1 MNTLKT
7 LLASAVL
14 AASAAGANA
23 ATYTADTLVSA
34 TAGACTGTVSG
45 CAADDRQNTANA
57 VDGNASTFY
66 SLGLGGSI
74 VVGFS
79 EIVGNIMPSAV
90 SVFEVTFKR
99 SSGHKEAADVFAIDE
114 SGAESLLG
122 RITNKIGENSVFAT
136 AAFKYIKLVDVT
148 TAEFPTSTSFDGYD
162 VAKVSIAPVPLPAG
176 GLMLLGGL
184 GGLAALRRR
193 KKAA

>member
-45 CAADDRQNTANA
+45 CAEDDRQNTANA

-99 SSGHKEAADVFAIDE
+99 SSGHKEAARRLRDR
-114 SGAESLLG
+114 
-122 RITNKIGENSVFAT
+122 RI
-136 AAFKYIKLVDVT
+136 
-148 TAEFPTSTSFDGYD
+148 
-162 VAKVSIAPVPLPAG
+162 
-176 GLMLLGGL
+176 
-184 GGLAALRRR
+184 RRR
-193 KKAA
+193 KPAGPHHQQDRRELGLRNRGLQVHQARGRDDRRVPDQHQLRRL